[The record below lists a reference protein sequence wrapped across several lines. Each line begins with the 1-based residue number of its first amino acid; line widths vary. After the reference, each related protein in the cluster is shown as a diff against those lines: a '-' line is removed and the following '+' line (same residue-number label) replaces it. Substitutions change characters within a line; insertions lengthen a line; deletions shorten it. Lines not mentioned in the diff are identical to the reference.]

1 MASPSA
7 YGYQTLNPS
16 ASQNFKPI
24 TKSRRAKIQT
34 HEKSKRRDAAL
45 LHLSMIHPWTQ
56 VNASNT
62 GLRLKSSPDH
72 DPAIYPAAFK
82 AYFRVLAHIDAS
94 DR

>member
-45 LHLSMIHPWTQ
+45 LHLSMIHP
-56 VNASNT
+56 
-62 GLRLKSSPDH
+62 
-72 DPAIYPAAFK
+72 
-82 AYFRVLAHIDAS
+82 
-94 DR
+94 